1 MEFLS
6 TAINT
11 ISPSIRSWT
20 VNPKNKCIFEEIPV
34 YWETYDVITFLAD
47 LRTYHQMPSG
57 ALEKSE
63 KEQEQKFKT
72 EYFKK
77 RFTLSRTLLK
87 HIVQNIPGTDQPS
100 DILMAKDTNGRI
112 IVPARPDICISLSY
126 SDPWIAITIGKRKI
140 GSDIEV
146 VRPVRAEKIT
156 SCPVFNNFICTND
169 QERMIRIIH
178 LWTLIESFAK
188 LYDKNPYSLLE
199 TSSFCMEATFVSYC
213 INRHSIY
220 TLASGQEQFADT
232 LVWLDSAGM
241 EEHLNTI

>member
-1 MEFLS
+1 MIRLDVLS
-6 TAINT
+6 TAMNT
-11 ISPSIRSWT
+11 IPPSLRSWT
-20 VNPKNKCIFEEIPV
+20 GNPKNKCLFEEIPG

-47 LRTYHQMPSG
+47 LRTYHHTPSG

-87 HIVQNIPGTDQPS
+87 HIIRYIPGTNYPP
-100 DILMAKDTNGRI
+100 DILLGRDKKGRI
-112 IVPARPDICISLSY
+112 IVPARPDIHISLTY
-126 SDPWIAITIGKRKI
+126 SDPWIAITIGKQKI

-146 VRPVRAEKIT
+146 VRPFRTEKIT
-156 SCPVFNNFICTND
+156 SCPVFNNFTCTND
-169 QERMIRIIH
+169 QERMIRILH

-199 TSSFCMEATFVSYC
+199 TSSFFMEATFVSYC
-213 INRHSIY
+213 INRHSIF
-220 TLASGQEQFADT
+220 TLASGQEPFADT
-232 LVWLDSAGM
+232 LVWLDSAG
-241 EEHLNTI
+241 LGGI